1 MPSHVSK
8 RNWINETVCIN
19 TMKFF
24 LDKVLFLFI
33 TFFSPF
39 AWCDTHTSESRY
51 ISLNLFLVCTC
62 LIKLCSLIFEDT
74 MRSNFP
80 RPNPNNDRNKRK
92 KNKKKTTC
100 LLLLELLQFSKN
112 FPNKKF
118 LLGRDI
124 GLVFA
129 INWLEKFL
137 ICAMIY
143 KYSRLNS
150 SQKRK

>member
-1 MPSHVSK
+1 MYQHTEVFSLIKCCFYSFH
-8 RNWINETVCIN
+8 
-19 TMKFF
+19 
-24 LDKVLFLFI
+24 
-33 TFFSPF
+33 FFSLHLPY
-39 AWCDTHTSESRY
+39 ASDSWD
-51 ISLNLFLVCTC
+51 ISLILFLVCTC
-62 LIKLCSLIFEDT
+62 LIRLCSLIFEET

-80 RPNPNNDRNKRK
+80 RPNPNNNRNKK
-92 KNKKKTTC
+92 KQKTTC

-124 GLVFA
+124 VLVFA

-137 ICAMIY
+137 ICTMIY
-143 KYSRLNS
+143 KYSRLNR